1 MICNW
6 RFSCCT
12 STSWIEKHF
21 NFPTLVTWRSFIT
34 SCAWAL
40 AGDAAGQGGGAPGAG
55 LLVASDC
62 AQGSFWACPL
72 PGWAQ
77 TKNQPCYHVHSTLS
91 HLSIIANTLGPQ
103 RNRRHLADDI
113 FKCIF
118 LNGNVWILI
127 KNSLKFVPKGLINNI
142 PALVQIMAWHLILHI
157 ISISLH
163 IQKVNT
169 IPADALSPGHQKPWY
184 QGLLHV
190 FWCTKNDLISLSV
203 QHILL

>member
-1 MICNW
+1 M
-6 RFSCCT
+6 S
-12 STSWIEKHF
+12 STDPWFWLLTQILT
-21 NFPTLVTWRSFIT
+21 TL
-34 SCAWAL
+34 L
-40 AGDAAGQGGGAPGAG
+40 P
-55 LLVASDC
+55 
-62 AQGSFWACPL
+62 QGSFWACTL

-91 HLSIIANTLGPQ
+91 HLSIIANTLGSR

-127 KNSLKFVPKGLINNI
+127 KNSLKFVPKGPINNI

-163 IQKVNT
+163 IHKVNT

-184 QGLLHV
+184 QGLL

-203 QHILL
+203 QHYFYYKNLQFCVIPWGLFP